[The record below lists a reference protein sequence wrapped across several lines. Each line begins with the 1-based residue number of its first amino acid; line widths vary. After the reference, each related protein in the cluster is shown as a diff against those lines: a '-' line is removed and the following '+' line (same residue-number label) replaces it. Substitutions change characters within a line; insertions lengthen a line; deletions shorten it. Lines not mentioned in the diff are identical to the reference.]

1 MTVVRIQSCQL
12 LAVAFLEFVKIKHLK
27 AKAKFLLSLLYTL
40 EVTGPFSCWRASK
53 RHSITAYIPPVHL
66 SSVQF
71 SSGYTSKAL
80 ASFFMLMFQTK
91 MVAVASFLYYANNV
105 FFSIKLVCKV
115 VLNHTFYEKYKKIC
129 LIADKQKAQYRFS
142 WLRFSYIKKT
152 SSFSFLFFLFGSLRV
167 QKLFAASS
175 ADYSSFFPIP

>member
-1 MTVVRIQSCQL
+1 
-12 LAVAFLEFVKIKHLK
+12 
-27 AKAKFLLSLLYTL
+27 
-40 EVTGPFSCWRASK
+40 
-53 RHSITAYIPPVHL
+53 
-66 SSVQF
+66 
-71 SSGYTSKAL
+71 
-80 ASFFMLMFQTK
+80 MLMFQTK

-115 VLNHTFYEKYKKIC
+115 VLNHTFYEKYKKIR

-142 WLRFSYIKKT
+142 WLRFSYIKKN
-152 SSFSFLFFLFGSLRV
+152 FFVFFFFLFGSLRV